1 MAETSSNDE
10 QSPRTRRRATTLE
23 GRENQLIS
31 LATDLA
37 EKQMRDGSASASV
50 IVHYLKLGT
59 TREKLEQEK
68 IRNENLKLQAMV
80 KQVDS
85 ATNSEALYAEA
96 LKAMRAYSGNDTDD
110 ELP

>member
-10 QSPRTRRRATTLE
+10 QSPRTHRRATTLE

-37 EKQMRDGSASASV
+37 EKQMLDGSASASV